1 FVSDA
6 GAVALADCGS
16 LVNSA
21 GGTYSL
27 SAAGDITQTSVNDLS
42 ATTLCLESTGSIG
55 TSLAPIL
62 TNAANLTANAAND
75 VFVSDSGAVA
85 LVDCGSLTNSAGGT
99 YSLTASGSITVA
111 NNTTA
116 GGAAT
121 FSSENGTVDNAV
133 THLMSD
139 EES

>member
-1 FVSDA
+1 S
-6 GAVALADCGS
+6 GSVALADSGT
-16 LVNSA
+16 LTKSA

-55 TSLAPIL
+55 TSPAPIL

-85 LVDCGSLTNSAGGT
+85 LADCGSLVNSAGGT
-99 YSLTASGSITVA
+99 YSLLAGGGITVA
-111 NNTTA
+111 NVTDP
-116 GGAAT
+116 AA
-121 FSSENGTVDNAV
+121 
-133 THLMSD
+133 
-139 EES
+139 